1 MLFFK
6 RFVSYRTAI
15 LPHDFR
21 KPAILLCA
29 KLQQVSK
36 PPRWI
41 TAIKIK
47 LQSLKCVIQ
56 LEGREPLCFCT
67 LDSTWPFSNPLIL
80 CRFYR
85 GLKPNSV
92 NQEDREQSQHREKV
106 SHLACSKEP
115 FIWQTWAQQSH
126 PTTKQGGKDRRDS
139 AATGF
144 IITHVWFQHDI
155 KSWTTNESICRL
167 WDPSC
172 HLSVLY
178 ALLSFR
184 MNPARWGKHHVL
196 AWNAVFV
203 QHRRELWSH
212 VCSLVS
218 CKDVTAISS
227 TFSSTVS
234 STSWCESM

>member
-1 MLFFK
+1 M
-6 RFVSYRTAI
+6 SSS
-15 LPHDFR
+15 
-21 KPAILLCA
+21 
-29 KLQQVSK
+29 SK
-36 PPRWI
+36 VESLSVFARWI
-41 TAIKIK
+41 QLDHFLIHLSCVDFIEGSNLTALIK
-47 LQSLKCVIQ
+47 
-56 LEGREPLCFCT
+56 RT
-67 LDSTWPFSNPLIL
+67 
-80 CRFYR
+80 
-85 GLKPNSV
+85 
-92 NQEDREQSQHREKV
+92 EDREQSQHREKV